1 MNNVV
6 MRNVIQLVSI
16 HTGLLIHDQEQKYFS
31 NKLYSQMKSLKLNTP
46 EQYYELLLKTANN

>member
-16 HTGLLIHDQEQKYFS
+16 HTSLLIRKQEQKYFS
-31 NKLYSQMKSLKLNTP
+31 NKLYSQMKSLKLSSP

>member
-46 EQYYELLLKTANN
+46 EQYYELY